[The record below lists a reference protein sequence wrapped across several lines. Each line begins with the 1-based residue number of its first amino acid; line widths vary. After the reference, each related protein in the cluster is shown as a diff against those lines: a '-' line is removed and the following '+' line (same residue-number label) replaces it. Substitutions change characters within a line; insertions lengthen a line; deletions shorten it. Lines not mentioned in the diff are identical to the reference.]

1 MKQLLLLQEQEGLA
15 ILLAVLFLG
24 RTVGTSTRIF
34 GPTRS
39 LYCIVGPSTRI
50 LALLGHYCNEV
61 ALKEMKGKLAIS
73 WDNTYRC

>member
-1 MKQLLLLQEQEGLA
+1 MKQLLLLPEREGFA
-15 ILLAVLFLG
+15 IVLSVLFLG
-24 RTVGTSTRIF
+24 R
-34 GPTRS
+34 P
-39 LYCIVGPSTRI
+39 VGPSICI